1 MAIRL
6 SQAIRPVKAVPHG
19 AGVSDA
25 GLRRARAASICPM
38 QRPARRPTGIGI
50 MERITTIAGPGGTA
64 IPVRYRRWKNHPVP
78 GVDFPDISPLATD
91 AQTTRHVID
100 ALGGRLSDEIA
111 VVVGIDVGGLG
122 LAGALAYRNG
132 LGLLD
137 IRKVGAIRV
146 EVVRSIMANYELGDG
161 VAISQAHRIAGRTV
175 AVVDDCLMSGQTA
188 LAAVRLLRRLGGHCD
203 TAMFVFEIEG
213 MPGRALLEEAGIA
226 VHSLQR
232 LPQADPDGAMDGETV
247 ASPAS

>member
-1 MAIRL
+1 
-6 SQAIRPVKAVPHG
+6 
-19 AGVSDA
+19 
-25 GLRRARAASICPM
+25 
-38 QRPARRPTGIGI
+38 
-50 MERITTIAGPGGTA
+50 MERITTIAGPDGTA

-91 AQTTRHVID
+91 AQATRHVID
-100 ALGGRLSDEIA
+100 AIGRRFSDEIS
-111 VVVGIDVGGLG
+111 VVAGIDVGDLG

-146 EVVRSIMANYELGDG
+146 EVIRSIMANYELGDG

-188 LAAVRLLRRLGGHCD
+188 LAAVRLLRRLGGRCD

-232 LPQADPDGAMDGETV
+232 LPQADPDGATVGEAV
-247 ASPAS
+247 ASPPS

>member
-1 MAIRL
+1 
-6 SQAIRPVKAVPHG
+6 
-19 AGVSDA
+19 
-25 GLRRARAASICPM
+25 
-38 QRPARRPTGIGI
+38 
-50 MERITTIAGPGGTA
+50 MERITTIAGPDGTA

-91 AQTTRHVID
+91 AQATRLVID
-100 ALGGRLSDEIA
+100 ALGGRLSDEIS
-111 VVVGIDVGGLG
+111 VVAGIDVGIDVGGLG

-146 EVVRSIMANYELGDG
+146 EVIRSIMANYELGDG

-188 LAAVRLLRRLGGHCD
+188 LAAVRLLRRLGGRCD

-232 LPQADPDGAMDGETV
+232 LPQADPDGATDGEAV
-247 ASPAS
+247 ASPPS